1 MNLKTAYRYQNYLAE
16 LMNTAKRCLSTVK
29 TTVTEEHQK
38 TARYSEAQNETIVRV
53 DERYPNVKGDAVI
66 RLMYDVFNEQN
77 KVTQAVSEI
86 KRKADFDI
94 DAEINNNKKRREFS
108 SILSVLTGIKSSE
121 VMTTGS
127 DVKFN
132 AEGNQ
137 VSYTYPV
144 KRVTTINFDRDKV
157 IGLSKKLN
165 EEADLV
171 SDKADEFMLTEIV
184 NIEPKFDIH
193 ESFDDVLAKY

>member
-1 MNLKTAYRYQNYLAE
+1 MNLKTAYRYQNYLAG
-16 LMNTAKRCLSTVK
+16 LMDTARRCLSAVK

-53 DERYPNVKGDAVI
+53 DERYPDVKGDAVI
-66 RLMYDVFNEQN
+66 RLMYDIFNEQN
-77 KVTQAVSEI
+77 KVTQAVSET

-108 SILSVLTGIKSSE
+108 AILSALAGIKSSE
-121 VMTTGS
+121 VMITGS

>member
-77 KVTQAVSEI
+77 KVTQAVSET

-108 SILSVLTGIKSSE
+108 ATLSVLTSIKSSE